1 MIAAVASLRGHNL
14 MTCTNNPTITNY
26 RCRNCPE
33 RLAAGFGWGDPGL
46 VFVTQWGEAKSR
58 AKGI

>member
-26 RCRNCPE
+26 RCRIYAKP
-33 RLAAGFGWGDPGL
+33 
-46 VFVTQWGEAKSR
+46 VTVSGKWQ
-58 AKGI
+58 